1 MEPYAGH
8 SDVHGQNS
16 DPSLSFHQALRLC
29 GDLNASGPGDAVRR
43 PSEGPMPSYA
53 GEALFTRQGQQI
65 RGSGDVVPAWN
76 TSSHPPLGKHSWAKK
91 ATNILS
97 FAIIGPTSH
106 FVDPATGVSRDTSLS
121 VDIPSASFNLNTLP
135 SSSTSWSPVST
146 QIDEGVVKSVP
157 GHTFHEEISSKTSQY
172 ASFPSHPCFPLVGL
186 TGKTNGLNLRA
197 EYRTT
202 EPELTPG
209 HVFSCIEVCDQP
221 SCIDGCQKD
230 HGESGYICSNFD
242 STVCY
247 GPDVC
252 ERTTCDGSSLLDA
265 PPVCLDDGCPFTF
278 LDRDGSFDN
287 DRVPVNLEPAL
298 STLDMT
304 GQSLQCRWELPD
316 VQCDVSLPS
325 ANALGQHI
333 FQDHIQPLAT
343 SFPWEQTN
351 VLRQEQQPPEYLCQW
366 GSCRRTFSD
375 HAALE
380 RHVKVAH
387 TNLDCRWAGC
397 EVSRESPALLKTH
410 VNMDHLNISQDT
422 SWQPYPYGFSP
433 AFAQPPYSG
442 ADGAPANKQ
451 ESIFE
456 CDGSFQAATS
466 QRVVADPNNPQ
477 NGLHENPQRSPYSPS
492 NSVHPPTGNGS
503 QQITWP
509 ISPVVRAARSSNSLA
524 SSCSNLQGAS
534 QPQHPSSVMGSFR
547 TTPAK
552 NNNVH
557 TCQWLV
563 DQSLGKICGAT
574 FTDANILQ
582 THVNEEHT
590 TSFSLDGIL
599 CHWKDCKRNRGPKPT
614 FPNKEKLKR
623 HMYTHTGC
631 KCYLILSESN

>member
-1 MEPYAGH
+1 MEPYASN
-8 SDVHGQNS
+8 SDVHGQSS
-16 DPSLSFHQALRLC
+16 DQSLAFHQALRLT
-29 GDLNASGPGDAVRR
+29 GNLNTDGLSDAVRR
-43 PSEGPMPSYA
+43 PSEGSVPSYA
-53 GEALFTRQGQQI
+53 GDALFARQRRQI
-65 RGSGDVVPAWN
+65 RGFGDVASAWN
-76 TSSHPPLGKHSWAKK
+76 TSSHAPSGTKSDIK
-91 ATNILS
+91 TGMNSLS
-97 FAIIGPTSH
+97 FAIIDPTSR
-106 FVDPATGVSRDTSLS
+106 FVDPPTGVSRDTPLS
-121 VDIPSASFNLNTLP
+121 VDIPSVSFNLNTLP
-135 SSSTSWSPVST
+135 SSSLSWSPIST
-146 QIDEGVVKSVP
+146 QVDETIMKTAP
-157 GHTFHEEISSKTSQY
+157 GHTFHGDTSRKTSHY
-172 ASFPSHPCFPLVGL
+172 ASFPSHSCFPLLDL
-186 TGKTNGLNLRA
+186 TGKTDGLNLRA
-197 EYRTT
+197 EFCTT
-202 EPELTPG
+202 EPELIPG
-209 HVFSCIEVCDQP
+209 QVFSCIEVCDQP
-221 SCIDGCQKD
+221 SCMDGCQKD
-230 HGESGYICSNFD
+230 HGESGYICSNYG

-278 LDRDGSFDN
+278 LDRDEPFDN
-287 DRVPVNLEPAL
+287 DQVPINLDPAL
-298 STLDMT
+298 STVDMP

-351 VLRQEQQPPEYLCQW
+351 VLQREQQPPEYLCQW
-366 GSCRRTFSD
+366 GSCRSSFPD

-422 SWQPYPYGFSP
+422 SWQPYPYGFKP
-433 AFAQPPYSG
+433 AFAQPPYPA
-442 ADGAPANKQ
+442 ADGTPADKQ
-451 ESIFE
+451 DSMLE
-456 CDGSFQAATS
+456 CDGSFRAAPS
-466 QRVVADPNNPQ
+466 PRVVTDPKNSQAGPQ
-477 NGLHENPQRSPYSPS
+477 ENQQRSPYSS
-492 NSVHPPTGNGS
+492 SYSIYPPIANNS
-503 QQITWP
+503 QQIAWP
-509 ISPVVRAARSSNSLA
+509 ISPVVRTARSSTSLA
-524 SSCSNLQGAS
+524 SSCSNLQGSS
-534 QPQHPSSVMGSFR
+534 QPQLSSSIMTSFR
-547 TTPAK
+547 TPPA
-552 NNNVH
+552 NDNVH

-563 DQSLGKICGAT
+563 DQPLGKICGAT

-590 TSFSLDGIL
+590 TNFGGDGIL

-631 KCYLILSESN
+631 KYYLILFQSG

>member
-1 MEPYAGH
+1 MEPFA
-8 SDVHGQNS
+8 SNS
-16 DPSLSFHQALRLC
+16 DFHSQSPDQSLAFHQALRLS
-29 GDLNASGPGDAVRR
+29 GNINAGGLSDAVRR
-43 PSEGPMPSYA
+43 PSEGAMPSYA
-53 GEALFTRQGQQI
+53 GEASFTRQGQHM
-65 RGSGDVVPAWN
+65 RGFGDIGPAWN
-76 TSSHPPLGKHSWAKK
+76 TSSHSPSGKKSEKEK
-91 ATNILS
+91 GTTLLS
-97 FAIIGPTSH
+97 VAIIGPISR
-106 FVDPATGVSRDTSLS
+106 FVHPTTGVSRDTPLS

-135 SSSTSWSPVST
+135 SSSLSWSPVST
-146 QIDEGVVKSVP
+146 QIDESVIKTAP
-157 GHTFHEEISSKTSQY
+157 GHRFHGEISSKPSQY
-172 ASFPSHPCFPLVGL
+172 ASFPSHPCLPLVDL
-186 TGKTNGLNLRA
+186 TGRTDGLNLRA
-197 EYRTT
+197 EYCAT

-209 HVFSCIEVCDQP
+209 HVFACIEVCDQP

-287 DRVPVNLEPAL
+287 EQVPANLEPAL

-343 SFPWEQTN
+343 SFPWEQTH
-351 VLRQEQQPPEYLCQW
+351 VFKREHQPPEYLCQW
-366 GSCRRTFSD
+366 GSCRRSFPD
-375 HAALE
+375 HAGLE

-397 EVSRESPALLKTH
+397 EVSKESPALLKTH
-410 VNMDHLNISQDT
+410 VNMDHLNISQDMA
-422 SWQPYPYGFSP
+422 WQPYPYGFKP
-433 AFAQPPYSG
+433 AFAQLPYSG
-442 ADGAPANKQ
+442 ADGTPVDKQ
-451 ESIFE
+451 DSILE
-456 CDGSFQAATS
+456 CDGNFQATTS
-466 QRVVADPNNPQ
+466 QRVVADPKNSQ
-477 NGLHENPQRSPYSPS
+477 IGLHENQQRSPYSPS
-492 NSVHPPTGNGS
+492 NSVYSPIANGS
-503 QQITWP
+503 QQIAWP
-509 ISPVVRAARSSNSLA
+509 ISPVVRTARSSNSLV
-524 SSCSNLQGAS
+524 SSCSNLQGSS
-534 QPQHPSSVMGSFR
+534 QPQLSSSTMASFR

-552 NNNVH
+552 NNNIH

-590 TSFSLDGIL
+590 TNFGVDGIL

-631 KCYLILSESN
+631 QYYLILFQLD

>member
-1 MEPYAGH
+1 MEPYA
-8 SDVHGQNS
+8 SNRDIHGQNS
-16 DPSLSFHQALRLC
+16 DRSLAFHEALRLS
-29 GDLNASGPGDAVRR
+29 GNLNAGGLRDAARR
-43 PSEGPMPSYA
+43 PSEGSMPSYA
-53 GEALFTRQGQQI
+53 GEALFTRQGQQM
-65 RGSGDVVPAWN
+65 RGLGDIGPTWN
-76 TSSHPPLGKHSWAKK
+76 TSSVSPLGKNSETKK
-91 ATNILS
+91 GTKLLS
-97 FAIIGPTSH
+97 LANIGPTSR
-106 FVDPATGVSRDTSLS
+106 FVNPATGVSRDTPLS
-121 VDIPSASFNLNTLP
+121 VDISSASFNLNTLG
-135 SSSTSWSPVST
+135 SSSLSWSPVST
-146 QIDEGVVKSVP
+146 QIDESVVKTAP
-157 GHTFHEEISSKTSQY
+157 GHNFHGEMSSKTNQY
-172 ASFPSHPCFPLVGL
+172 ASFPSHPCFPMVDL
-186 TGKTNGLNLRA
+186 TGKTDGLNLRA
-197 EYRTT
+197 EYCTT

-230 HGESGYICSNFD
+230 HGESGYICSNYD
-242 STVCY
+242 STICY

-278 LDRDGSFDN
+278 LDKDGSFDN
-287 DRVPVNLEPAL
+287 DQVPVNLDPAL

-351 VLRQEQQPPEYLCQW
+351 VLQREQQPPEYLCQW
-366 GSCRRTFSD
+366 GSCRRSFPD

-410 VNMDHLNISQDT
+410 VNIDHLNISQDT
-422 SWQPYPYGFSP
+422 SWQPYPYGFKP
-433 AFAQPPYSG
+433 AFVQTPYSG
-442 ADGAPANKQ
+442 ADGISADKHD
-451 ESIFE
+451 SILG
-456 CDGSFQAATS
+456 CDGSFQAAS
-466 QRVVADPNNPQ
+466 PPRVVADPQ
-477 NGLHENPQRSPYSPS
+477 NSQNSLQENPQRSPYSSSTSGYLPTA
-492 NSVHPPTGNGS
+492 NSS
-503 QQITWP
+503 QQMAWP
-509 ISPVVRAARSSNSLA
+509 ISPVVRTARSSNSLA
-524 SSCSNLQGAS
+524 SSCSNIQGSS
-534 QPQHPSSVMGSFR
+534 QPQISSSIMASFR
-547 TTPAK
+547 TPPVK
-552 NNNVH
+552 NNDIH

-590 TSFSLDGIL
+590 TNFGVDGIL

-631 KCYLILSESN
+631 KRYLILFQPG